1 MLRRFLKRVI
11 RHGRLR
17 VVMDGQAPFE
27 VGEPP
32 SGGRPILTLRIKGR
46 LTPLKLLLNPDL
58 EAGEAYQDGRLVVE
72 NGTLPELLE
81 LVGRNLSERPLSR
94 LQRLA
99 ARLSSGR
106 TVNGRRAA
114 RRNAAHH
121 YDLSGTLYRA
131 FLDQDLQYSCAYFR
145 RGTESLEEAQLNKKR
160 HIAAKLALAPD
171 QHVLDIGCGWGGMAL
186 FLAEA
191 APGVRVTGVTLSR
204 EQLDVARERAVR
216 AGLADRVR
224 FELCDYRDLGGRY
237 DRIVSVG
244 MFEHVGP
251 THYEAFFQAVRNRLT
266 PTGVALVHTIG
277 RRAGGGVNPWI
288 ARHIFPGGYIP
299 SLAQIAEAVSATPLW
314 ITDVEV
320 LRLHYARTLDL
331 WRERFMSRREE
342 LARVYDEPFLRMW
355 EFYFAACAMSFRHGD
370 LAVFQV
376 QLAADVDAL
385 PIARD
390 YMMAEEQRLAAGR
403 RRTLTV
409 VGGVGA
415 PAAPGS
421 GS

>member
-1 MLRRFLKRVI
+1 MLRGFLKRVI

-17 VVMDGQAPFE
+17 VVLDGRAPFE

-32 SGGRPILTLRIKGR
+32 SPGRPTLTLRIKGR

-58 EAGEAYQDGRLVVE
+58 EAGEAYQDGRLAVE
-72 NGTLPELLE
+72 DGSLPELLE
-81 LVGRNLSERPLSR
+81 LIGRNLSERPLSR
-94 LQRLA
+94 LQQLA
-99 ARLSSGR
+99 AQLSSGR

-121 YDLSGTLYRA
+121 YDLSETLYRG

-145 RGTESLEEAQLNKKR
+145 RGTETLEEAQLAKKR
-160 HIAAKLALAPD
+160 HIAAKLLLAPG

-186 FLAEA
+186 FLA
-191 APGVRVTGVTLSR
+191 PSTGVRVTGVTLSS
-204 EQLDVARERAVR
+204 EQLDVARERAGGR
-216 AGLADRVR
+216 ASPTGCASSSATIATS
-224 FELCDYRDLGGRY
+224 GGRY

-251 THYEAFFQAVRNRLT
+251 AHYETFFQAVRDRLT
-266 PTGVALVHTIG
+266 RDGVALVHTIG
-277 RRAGGGVNPWI
+277 RRAGGGINPWI
-288 ARHIFPGGYIP
+288 AKHIFPGGYIP
-299 SLAQIAEAVSATPLW
+299 SLAQIAEAVRPPRCGSPTSRSCGCTTPDAGRSGATVHEP
-314 ITDVEV
+314 
-320 LRLHYARTLDL
+320 AR
-331 WRERFMSRREE
+331 RAGAAVRR
-342 LARVYDEPFLRMW
+342 AVLRMW
-355 EFYFAACAMSFRHGD
+355 EFYLAACAMSFRHGD

-376 QLAADVDAL
+376 QLAADIGAL

-415 PAAPGS
+415 PATPGS